1 MCPSTRPSLE
11 RPTEAIARR
20 GSRFPQRRHPPR
32 WPAAH
37 DEAVAAA
44 PHLFDDCPIASPEL
58 ALVDADLAAQLRAE
72 LATGEAF
79 RPRHVLGG
87 EYPTL
92 VFDAVVRDL
101 DEEPLVDVLDELP
114 DSGAASADADTGEDV
129 GADPPSPP
137 VLEALPTPEEQTFEL
152 PDYIVVSDDEHVDS
166 IPDVV
171 VPPEQETFPALPE
184 YVVSAVEDALVE
196 DDLPEAIPTLQDPS
210 LELPDYIVL
219 PDEETSLALPE
230 YVVPAADEVTVED
243 VVPEYV
249 VHDDDVVPVV
259 DEAPANSA
267 YPVLPD
273 LNERSDAL
281 EETEAALRRIR
292 EQMVVV
298 PPSEPKRGP
307 RLRRRFTI
315 LAGLCAVTATAV
327 VAAEMQLG
335 VAHASGWIAF

>member
-1 MCPSTRPSLE
+1 V
-11 RPTEAIARR
+11 
-20 GSRFPQRRHPPR
+20 
-32 WPAAH
+32 AAH

-44 PHLFDDCPIASPEL
+44 PHLFDDSPVASPEL
-58 ALVDADLAAQLRAE
+58 ALVDADLAAELRAD

-79 RPRHVLGG
+79 RPRQVPHA

-101 DEEPLVDVLDELP
+101 DEEEPHVDELEEIS
-114 DSGAASADADTGEDV
+114 DSVASSADIGEDV
-129 GADPPSPP
+129 GADSPSPP
-137 VLEALPTPEEQTFEL
+137 VLEALPALEEQSYELPDYIVMSDDEVVDAIPVDVVLPEQETAPALPEYVVPAAEDALVEDELLQARPTPEEQTFEL
-152 PDYIVVSDDEHVDS
+152 PDYIVVSDDEVVDA
-166 IPDVV
+166 IPD
-171 VPPEQETFPALPE
+171 
-184 YVVSAVEDALVE
+184 YV
-196 DDLPEAIPTLQDPS
+196 
-210 LELPDYIVL
+210 VL
-219 PDEETSLALPE
+219 PDEETFLALPE

-249 VHDDDVVPVV
+249 VRDDDILPVV

-273 LNERSDAL
+273 LEARSDAL

-298 PPSEPKRGP
+298 APSEPKRAP

-315 LAGLCAVTATAV
+315 LAGFCAVTATAV

-335 VAHASGWIAF
+335 VAHAPGWPAF